1 MRSCSRQRAAAI
13 QAHLLYIFP
22 RFPRLNVQQLGLK
35 RLDFSKLTTASFGQV
50 DGVWASFSPAYVS
63 NLIAIVAQ
71 WSDCVVEGGWVT
83 LVEMDDLV
91 GHQRVSLSSKEL
103 FSIHWHRRI
112 INRKLASS
120 SSLLAVR
127 EAAAGMRTAASWST
141 SRFACRRTVGTCTG
155 SRSTRAPRDAR
166 CSHT

>member
-83 LVEMDDLV
+83 LVEMDDLL
-91 GHQRVSLSSKEL
+91 GHQRVSPSSKKP

-112 INRKLASS
+112 IGRRPASS

-127 EAAAGMRTAASWST
+127 EAARMRAVATSST